1 MKINIFSGAR
11 RLALVLAA
19 LAALIAL
26 GVTAFHEPYVSLSY
40 TVAAPN
46 APFIRTQEDCPE
58 KGATHFLTA
67 SASQGESVFVTLCLL
82 PTTFGEDNAELIP
95 YKIDSKGMIWGAE
108 EYSTEVFAYEK
119 ELERRLRLSPADL
132 AAVESEK
139 SVKYWQQLRE
149 TLLYLA
155 LGLAVFWLLITAIG
169 WVVRG
174 FVGIPFGKDS
184 KVAVNGGSEH

>member
-19 LAALIAL
+19 LAALLAL
-26 GVTAFHEPYVSLSY
+26 GITAFNEPYVSLNY

-46 APFIRTQEDCPE
+46 APFVRTEEDCPD
-58 KGATHFLTA
+58 KGAQHFITA
-67 SASQGESVFVTLCLL
+67 SAPQGKSVSVALCLL

-108 EYSTEVFAYEK
+108 EYSSEVFAYEK
-119 ELERRLRLSPADL
+119 ELERRFRLSPSDL
-132 AAVESEK
+132 AAIESER
-139 SVKYWQQLRE
+139 SAKYWQQWRE

-155 LGLAVFWLLITAIG
+155 IGLAAFWLLVAAVG
-169 WVVRG
+169 WIVRG

-184 KVAVNGGSEH
+184 NLAVGGGGEP